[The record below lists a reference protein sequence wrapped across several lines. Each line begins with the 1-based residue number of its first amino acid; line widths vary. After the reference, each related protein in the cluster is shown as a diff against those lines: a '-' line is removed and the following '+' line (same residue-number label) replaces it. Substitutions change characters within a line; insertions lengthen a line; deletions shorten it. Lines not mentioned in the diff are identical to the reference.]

1 MTGSTPDDP
10 PSNSQARETKL
21 SSAAPSAPP
30 IAAPRKG
37 PWRHY
42 AVQFIPFGGRVSE
55 AQRAEAKAILERE
68 FGDFER
74 FRQSLPKEQPPKIR
88 KSIPMWFAGDAKPV
102 DFVALLNETLQRA
115 GYAPAGRE
123 AVEDLNVYG
132 FRADWSSSEVEHFL
146 AFRSQGRPAQF
157 IDAAV
162 SLRHPPAEA
171 FANQTMLR
179 YLPDGYREIYARQPV
194 WECAL
199 HFRLGDPAGW
209 PRSRLDSATITPSD
223 FTQTVDAAVRNGVVA
238 QLQSVRDCAALF
250 ELAIADKA
258 PFPWF
263 SWGHSSC
270 VAMAVYLGRKL
281 GQDPASLKSALVSHV
296 GKFKS
301 PPNTSAPSA
310 EEFVDRTLAEADA
323 ALSGVEVA
331 E

>member
-1 MTGSTPDDP
+1 MTGSAHDDP
-10 PSNSQARETKL
+10 PSNSQTRETK
-21 SSAAPSAPP
+21 SPSDAPNAA
-30 IAAPRKG
+30 RGKG
-37 PWRHY
+37 AWRHH
-42 AVQFIPFGGRVSE
+42 AVRFIPFGGRVSE

-74 FRQSLPKEQPPKIR
+74 FRQSLPKEQPVKIR
-88 KSIPMWFAGDAKPV
+88 ETIPMWFAGETKPV
-102 DFVALLNETLQRA
+102 DFVALLNEALQRV

-123 AVEDLNVYG
+123 AAEDLNVYG

-162 SLRHPPAEA
+162 SLRHSPAET

-179 YLPDGYREIYARQPV
+179 YLPDGYRDIYARQPA

-199 HFRLGDPAGW
+199 HSDLGTAAGW
-209 PRSRLDSATITPSD
+209 PRSRLSSAAMTLSD
-223 FTQTVDAAVRNGVVA
+223 FTPAVDAAVRNCVVA
-238 QLQSVRDCAALF
+238 KFQGVRDCAALF
-250 ELAIADKA
+250 ELAIGDKA

-263 SWGHSSC
+263 SWGDC
-270 VAMAVYLGRKL
+270 GRVAMAIYLGRKL